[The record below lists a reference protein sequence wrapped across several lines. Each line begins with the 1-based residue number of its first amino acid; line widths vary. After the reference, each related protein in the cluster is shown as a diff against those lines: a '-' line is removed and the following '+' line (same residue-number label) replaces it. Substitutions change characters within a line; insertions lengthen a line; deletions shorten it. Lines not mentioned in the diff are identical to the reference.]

1 MHARARFG
9 AARGELG
16 VGTRPHLD
24 AKDAC
29 LETLEDHGVMGLG
42 LFEEGL
48 DKLSYSSRE
57 LPLPVDS
64 DPDALALGPPDLAL
78 AAAYRA
84 KATGLEKVLTAML
97 DQTPPPDQT
106 PDDDGMVNDGLSTS
120 PSSSRSK
127 STACISVRIL
137 PPSRRDS
144 LGFPKAAKFCPSS
157 PRSVS
162 SRKRAVF
169 SRT

>member
-48 DKLSYSSRE
+48 DKLSYSTR
-57 LPLPVDS
+57 PLPSSNDDS
-64 DPDALALGPPDLAL
+64 EDVLALGPPDLAL

-97 DQTPPPDQT
+97 DQTPAPDPS
-106 PDDDGMVNDGLSTS
+106 PDAEDDGMVIDSGLSTS
-120 PSSSRSK
+120 PGSSRSK
-127 STACISVRIL
+127 STTNTINPNLIL
-137 PPSRRDS
+137 SRSYPLDFS
-144 LGFPKAAKFCPSS
+144 KAA
-157 PRSVS
+157 
-162 SRKRAVF
+162 
-169 SRT
+169 

>member
-48 DKLSYSSRE
+48 DKLSYSTR
-57 LPLPVDS
+57 PLPTNDGES
-64 DPDALALGPPDLAL
+64 DESLALGPPDLAL

-97 DQTPPPDQT
+97 DQTPVPDLSLDAE
-106 PDDDGMVNDGLSTS
+106 DDAMAVDNALSTS
-120 PSSSRSK
+120 PGSSRSK
-127 STACISVRIL
+127 FATNTIKPNLIL
-137 PPSRRDS
+137 SRSHVLDFS
-144 LGFPKAAKFCPSS
+144 KAA
-157 PRSVS
+157 
-162 SRKRAVF
+162 
-169 SRT
+169 